1 MVQECQ
7 PPYRVAVG
15 CMDLSLAQLPLSLA
29 CFFFHAPGTEVVSAA
44 TAERGCRLPGAVPSA
59 VPSARARTRGL
70 KQLRFQRAVTGI

>member
-15 CMDLSLAQLPLSLA
+15 CMDLSLAQLPLSPA
-29 CFFFHAPGTEVVSAA
+29 CFFRAQGTEVVSAA